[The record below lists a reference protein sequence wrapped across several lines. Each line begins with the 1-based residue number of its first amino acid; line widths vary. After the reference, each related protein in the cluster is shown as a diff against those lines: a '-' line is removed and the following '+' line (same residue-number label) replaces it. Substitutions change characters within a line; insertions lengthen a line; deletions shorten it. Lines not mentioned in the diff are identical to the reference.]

1 MRMLR
6 FGLQLVLALVIAAA
20 APLSATAD
28 IAPGY
33 IVPFAKH
40 DMVAAAN
47 PLAAEAGLEML
58 RAGGSAVDAA
68 IAVQMV
74 LGLVE
79 PESSGIGGGAFML
92 LFDPRTKKTTSFDG
106 REMAPASARADMF
119 LDANGKPRTKPQ
131 AIPGGLSVGI
141 PGVVSMLEMA
151 HRKYGKLPWAKLFQ
165 PAIRLA
171 DDGFPVGPKLA
182 RTIKAFTRGADMPD
196 IKAHFYH
203 ADGTPLQTGEI
214 YKNPEYAASLKAI
227 AAGGSK
233 AFYTGEI
240 AQAIVDKV
248 QHAPKNQGGMTLDDL
263 ANFKAL
269 EREPV
274 CGDYRIWHLCS
285 MGPPSSGGI
294 AIVQILGML
303 QRFPSSQLQPNTLS
317 EAHLY
322 TQASKLAYADRAKY
336 LGDTAFVKVPIAGLL
351 DKGYIA
357 GRAAQIDPAHDMG
370 IAVAGDPPEKH
381 AEYAPQ
387 RSPVLH
393 GTSHMTIVDKSGQ
406 VIAMTTSVES
416 VFGAEVMVKGFF
428 LNNTLTDFSLDPT
441 LNGLP
446 VANAPAPGKRPLS
459 AMSPTIVFDKK
470 GDFLLSV
477 GSPGGPAI
485 IGYVAQTLVGMLDGG
500 LTPAQAIALPR
511 QLNLNGPTR
520 LEKSPENDALAP
532 QLTAM
537 GHSVTVVEGEG
548 SGLHGIKKVK
558 GGYIGGADPR
568 RDGVVIGD

>member
-1 MRMLR
+1 MRSARL
-6 FGLQLVLALVIAAA
+6 FLALVLAVSLPLHAIAQ
-20 APLSATAD
+20 T
-28 IAPGY
+28 APGF
-33 IVPFAKH
+33 VHPFAKQQ
-40 DMVAAAN
+40 MVAAAN
-47 PLAAEAGLEML
+47 PLAADAGLEIL

-92 LFDPRTKKTTSFDG
+92 LFNPATRKTTSFDG
-106 REMAPASARADMF
+106 REAAPASARPGMF
-119 LDANGKPRTKPQ
+119 LDAGGKPRTKPD

-141 PGVVSMLEMA
+141 PGVVAMLEMA
-151 HRKYGKLPWAKLFQ
+151 HKKHGKLPWARLFQ
-165 PAIRLA
+165 PAIALA
-171 DDGFPVGPKLA
+171 ENGFPIGPKLA
-182 RTIKAFTRGADMPD
+182 RTIANFKRGANMPD
-196 IKAHFYH
+196 IKARFYH
-203 ADGTPLQTGEI
+203 ADGTPLAQGEI
-214 YKNPEYAASLKAI
+214 TKNTDYAATLKRI
-227 AAGGSK
+227 ASGGSK

-248 QHAPKNQGGMTLDDL
+248 QGAPVNQGGMTLADL
-263 ANFKAL
+263 ANFAAL

-274 CGDYRIWHLCS
+274 CGPYRLWRLCS

-303 QRFPSSQLQPNTLS
+303 QRFPSAQLQPGSLS
-317 EAHLY
+317 EVHLRA
-322 TQASKLAYADRAKY
+322 QASRLAYADRAKFV
-336 LGDTAFVKVPIAGLL
+336 GDPAFVKVPIKGLL
-351 DKGYIA
+351 DPGYIDS
-357 GRAAQIDPAHDMG
+357 RAALIDPEKDMG
-370 IAVAGDPPEKH
+370 TATAGNPPEKH
-381 AEYAPQ
+381 AALSPQ
-387 RSPVLH
+387 KSPVMH

-416 VFGAEVMVKGFF
+416 VFGSNIMVKGFF
-428 LNNTLTDFSLDPT
+428 LNNTLTDFSLDPV

-446 VANAPAPGKRPLS
+446 VANAAAPSKRPLS
-459 AMSPTIVFDKK
+459 AMSPTIVFDKD

-485 IGYVAQTLVGMLDGG
+485 IGYVAQTVVAMLDGG
-500 LTPAQAIALPR
+500 LIPSDAIAQPR
-511 QLNLNGPTR
+511 QLNLNSPTR
-520 LEKSPENDALAP
+520 LEKSTVNDALAP
-532 QLTAM
+532 LLTAM
-537 GHSVTVVEGEG
+537 GHSVTVVMGEG

>member
-1 MRMLR
+1 MMRPSR
-6 FGLQLVLALVIAAA
+6 LVLALLLAVSL
-20 APLSATAD
+20 PLGTRAD
-28 IAPGY
+28 VSPGY
-33 IVPFAKH
+33 VQPFAKT

-47 PLAAEAGLEML
+47 PLAAQAGLEML

-79 PESSGIGGGAFML
+79 PESSGPGGGAFL
-92 LFDPRTKKTTSFDG
+92 LVHDPKTKKTTSFDG
-106 REMAPASARADMF
+106 REVAPASARPDMF
-119 LDANGKPRTKPQ
+119 LAPDGKPRTKVQ

-141 PGVVSMLEMA
+141 PGVVGMLEMA
-151 HRKYGKLPWAKLFQ
+151 HKKYGKLPWAKLFE
-165 PAIRLA
+165 PAIKLA
-171 DDGFPVGPKLA
+171 DNGFPVGPKLA
-182 RTIKAFTRGADMPD
+182 RTIRNFTRGANMPD

-203 ADGTPLQTGEI
+203 ADGTPLAEGEI
-214 YKNPEYAASLKAI
+214 YKNPEYAGSLRLI
-227 AAGGSK
+227 AAGGAK

-248 QHAPKNQGGMTLDDL
+248 HNAPFNQGGMTLDDL
-263 ANFKAL
+263 ANFKPL
-269 EREPV
+269 EREPM
-274 CGDYRIWHLCS
+274 CGPYRQWRLCS

-303 QRFPSSQLQPNTLS
+303 QRFPSSQLQPNSLS
-317 EAHLY
+317 EAHLF
-322 TQASKLAYADRAKY
+322 TQASRLAYADRAKY
-336 LGDTAFVKVPIAGLL
+336 VGDTAFVQVPIAGLL
-351 DKGYIA
+351 NQDYIA
-357 GRAAQIDPAHDMG
+357 SRAKLIDPAKDMG
-370 IAVAGDPPEKH
+370 TAQAGDPPQKR
-381 AEYAPQ
+381 ADYAPQ

-393 GTSHMTIVDKSGQ
+393 GTSHMTIVDRNGQ
-406 VIAMTTSVES
+406 VISMTTSVES

-428 LNNTLTDFSLDPT
+428 LNNTLTDFSLDPM
-441 LNGLP
+441 LDGKP
-446 VANAPAPGKRPLS
+446 VANAPAAGKRPLS
-459 AMSPTIVFDKK
+459 AMSPTIVFDKDGK
-470 GDFLLSV
+470 FLLSV

-485 IGYVAQTLVGMLDGG
+485 IGYVTQSLVAMLDGG
-500 LTPAQAIALPR
+500 MTPAQAIALPR

-537 GHSVTVVEGEG
+537 GHNVAVVAGEG
-548 SGLHGIKKVK
+548 SGLHGIKRVP

>member
-1 MRMLR
+1 MRSVR
-6 FGLQLVLALVIAAA
+6 LVLAFLVALLPAATVA
-20 APLSATAD
+20 QT
-28 IAPGY
+28 APGF
-33 IVPFAKH
+33 VQPFAKQQ
-40 DMVAAAN
+40 MVAAAN
-47 PLAAEAGLEML
+47 PLAADAGLEML

-92 LFDPRTKKTTSFDG
+92 LFDPKTKQTTSFDG
-106 REMAPASARADMF
+106 REVAPASARPDMF
-119 LDANGKPRTKPQ
+119 LNAQGLPRTKPE

-141 PGVVSMLEMA
+141 PGVVAMLEMA
-151 HRKYGKLPWAKLFQ
+151 HQKHGKLPWAKLFE
-165 PAIRLA
+165 PAIKLA
-171 DDGFPVGPKLA
+171 ENGFPVGPKLA
-182 RTIKAFTRGADMPD
+182 RTIRNFKRGANMPD
-196 IKAHFYH
+196 IKARFYH
-203 ADGTPLQTGEI
+203 ADGTPLQQGET
-214 YKNPEYAASLKAI
+214 YKNAEYGATLRLI
-227 AAGGSK
+227 AKGGSK

-240 AQAIVDKV
+240 AQAIVDMV
-248 QHAPKNQGGMTLDDL
+248 RNAPVNQGGMTLDDL
-263 ANFKAL
+263 ANFKPL

-274 CGDYRIWHLCS
+274 CGPYRQWRLCS

-303 QRFPSSQLQPNTLS
+303 QRFPSSELQPNTLS
-317 EAHLY
+317 EAHLF
-322 TQASKLAYADRAKY
+322 TQASRLAYADRAKFV
-336 LGDTAFVKVPIAGLL
+336 GDPAFVKVPIKGLL
-351 DKGYIA
+351 DSKYIA
-357 GRAAQIDPAHDMG
+357 GRAALIDPAQDMG
-370 IAVAGDPPEKH
+370 TATAGNPPEKH
-381 AEYAPQ
+381 AALSPQ

-393 GTSHMTIVDKSGQ
+393 GTSHMTIVDKNGQ

-416 VFGAEVMVKGFF
+416 VFGANVMVKGFF
-428 LNNTLTDFSLDPT
+428 LNNTLTDFSLDPV

-459 AMSPTIVFDKK
+459 AMSPTIVFDKD

-485 IGYVAQTLVGMLDGG
+485 IGYVTHTLVAMLDGG
-500 LTPAQAIALPR
+500 KTPAEAIALPR

-520 LEKSPENDALAP
+520 LEKSPANDALVP
-532 QLTAM
+532 GLTAM
-537 GHSVTVVEGEG
+537 GHNVTVVMGEG
-548 SGLHGIKKVK
+548 SGLHGIRKVK